1 MLWKGLRQNLKAIS
15 HYEKEK
21 YTTFDS
27 LRVALRRI
35 EKDNILDMPTLK
47 TTTKGTSKRAITKL
61 KNTDDDDD
69 DDDKDDYDEQEEGFT
84 GFMNVITTRLDRI
97 ETGMQQHQNQ
107 NLYQDQSR
115 GNYRDNKRK
124 HIVIE
129 ETIEEMIIEEV
140 KEVITKVII
149 QQVEVMVKDM
159 RNSNPHLK
167 DSNPHMTDRDL
178 YTVGN
183 VVKRDILREDV
194 PISRIN
200 IAFGLTTDTV
210 RQPQSKYIQELRER
224 LVKAYELASKAA
236 DRAREKQKTG
246 YDLKARGATLEIG
259 DKVLVKVVA
268 YDDGKHKIADRW
280 EDDVY
285 VIIGQPNSDV
295 PVYTVQKENG
305 EGRRRTL
312 HRNLLLPVGNIN
324 QRKPEPPPKPVPPPR
339 TRLRQRIEQP
349 SPEPSDYES
358 SDEELDVLVR
368 LDYDIPPYH
377 MEPILQD
384 MDTPVQNDTELDG
397 DAHSTAT
404 GASRDS
410 DDQSTEGSA
419 SGDEQ
424 AEIVTQPEPVVI
436 PLPPIPVPRRSTR
449 TRLEPEWMRSGKFV
463 HKVAVPV
470 QQQWEQKAK
479 FIFRL
484 FETWFISR
492 IRETSRRGTTRSDY

>member
-1 MLWKGLRQNLKAIS
+1 
-15 HYEKEK
+15 
-21 YTTFDS
+21 
-27 LRVALRRI
+27 
-35 EKDNILDMPTLK
+35 
-47 TTTKGTSKRAITKL
+47 
-61 KNTDDDDD
+61 
-69 DDDKDDYDEQEEGFT
+69 
-84 GFMNVITTRLDRI
+84 
-97 ETGMQQHQNQ
+97 
-107 NLYQDQSR
+107 
-115 GNYRDNKRK
+115 
-124 HIVIE
+124 
-129 ETIEEMIIEEV
+129 
-140 KEVITKVII
+140 
-149 QQVEVMVKDM
+149 MVKDM

-194 PISRIN
+194 PI
-200 IAFGLTTDTV
+200 
-210 RQPQSKYIQELRER
+210 KKR

-246 YDLKARGATLEIG
+246 NDLKARGATLEIG

-268 YDDGKHKIADRW
+268 YDGKHKIADRW

-285 VIIGQPNSDV
+285 VIIGQPNCDV
-295 PVYTVQKENG
+295 SVYYVQKENG

-368 LDYDIPPYH
+368 LDYDIPQYH
-377 MEPILQD
+377 MDPILQD

-410 DDQSTEGSA
+410 DDQSTG
-419 SGDEQ
+419 
-424 AEIVTQPEPVVI
+424 
-436 PLPPIPVPRRSTR
+436 
-449 TRLEPEWMRSGKFV
+449 MR
-463 HKVAVPV
+463 
-470 QQQWEQKAK
+470 
-479 FIFRL
+479 
-484 FETWFISR
+484 
-492 IRETSRRGTTRSDY
+492 